1 MHSKFISKRESLESA
16 ALWVAALLILAIMLE
31 LITGWSIGGK
41 STAGHSINIEPEQ
54 FWFEIKLHCSLVL
67 WFIFRSFFTF
77 PFFRAQYNSLLS
89 FREENKIISNILFY
103 ILTPIFV
110 VFLILTLLFISDL

>member
-1 MHSKFISKRESLESA
+1 MRSKFISKRESLESA

-89 FREENKIISNILFY
+89 FREEHTIISNILFY

>member
-1 MHSKFISKRESLESA
+1 MRSKFISKRESLESA

-31 LITGWSIGGK
+31 LITGWSIGEK

-89 FREENKIISNILFY
+89 FREEHKIISNILFY

>member
-1 MHSKFISKRESLESA
+1 MRLKFISKRESIEST
-16 ALWVAALLILAIMLE
+16 ALWVAALLILVIMLE

-41 STAGHSINIEPEQ
+41 SSPSQSKNINPEQ

-67 WFIFRSFFTF
+67 WLIFRSFFTF
-77 PFFRAQYNSLLS
+77 PFFRAMYNSLLH
-89 FREENKIISNILFY
+89 FREKHKIISNIFFY

-110 VFLILTLLFISDL
+110 VFLILTLLYINDL